1 MKKSSIFWV
10 GYSDL
15 MTSLFF
21 VMLVLYIVT
30 FVILNSKSQELTA
43 QAEQLE
49 KIKNVE
55 KALSDLDPRYFEFDD
70 VNKRYR
76 MSIDAS
82 FRGDSPDILDIPIE
96 TRKEI
101 LKAGQNLYAKMEAI
115 ISENPDINYL
125 LVIEGLTQRATNSLG
140 KHNWV
145 DIPNAGYKLSYKRSL
160 ALYNYWKSNGLDF
173 RAIGE
178 QCEVIIAGSGYFSQA
193 RDVDN
198 EDNNR
203 KFSIQITS
211 KVGKFLNQEKVPE

>member
-30 FVILNSKSQELTA
+30 FVILNSKTQELRV
-43 QAEQLE
+43 QADQLQ

-55 KALSDLDPRYFEFDD
+55 KALSELDRKYFEFDN

-76 MSIDAS
+76 MNIDATFKRNS
-82 FRGDSPDILDIPIE
+82 SDIIDIPTD
-96 TRKEI
+96 TRLEI
-101 LKAGQNLYAKMEAI
+101 LNAGQDLYSKMVSI
-115 ISENPDINYL
+115 VDENPDINYL
-125 LVIEGLTQRATNSLG
+125 LVIEGLTQRSND
-140 KHNWV
+140 NWIENP
-145 DIPNAGYKLSYKRSL
+145 DGGYKLSYRRSL
-160 ALYNYWKSNGLDF
+160 SLYNYWKSNGLDF

-193 RDVDN
+193 RDLYN
-198 EDNNR
+198 EENNR

-211 KVGKFLNQEKVPE
+211 KVGKFLNQKDSIR